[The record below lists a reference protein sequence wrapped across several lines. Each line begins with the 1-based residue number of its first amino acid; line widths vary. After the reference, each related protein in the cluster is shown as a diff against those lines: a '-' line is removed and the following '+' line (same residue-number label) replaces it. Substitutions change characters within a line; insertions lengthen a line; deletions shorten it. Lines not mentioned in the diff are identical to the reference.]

1 MIQIYLIVFY
11 NVLLLRRDTFMNNP
25 GDGNIKPN
33 EPPIRI
39 VVETPI
45 SNNEQNKDIK
55 EER

>member
-1 MIQIYLIVFY
+1 MGNSGNG
-11 NVLLLRRDTFMNNP
+11 NV
-25 GDGNIKPN
+25 KPN
-33 EPPIRI
+33 QPPIRI